1 MSSRSIEN
9 AENALAC
16 IIRMLKTVTENQSR
30 MQKTIEYM
38 AVEIDKINVK
48 LNESA
53 VRAVPASGD
62 GLFSSNDRMGKGLYD
77 AYTLY

>member
-16 IIRMLKTVTENQSR
+16 IIRMLKTMTENQTL
-30 MQKTIEYM
+30 MQKTIEGM

-53 VRAVPASGD
+53 VTTVPVSGD
-62 GLFSSNDRMGKGLYD
+62 GLFSSNDRMNKTIYH
-77 AYTLY
+77 AYARY

>member
-16 IIRMLKTVTENQSR
+16 IIRMLKTVTENQNR
-30 MQKTIEYM
+30 MQKTIEGM
-38 AVEIDKINVK
+38 AVEIDNINVK

-53 VRAVPASGD
+53 VRTVPAAGD
-62 GLFSSNDRMGKGLYD
+62 GLFSSNDRMGKVLYY

>member
-1 MSSRSIEN
+1 MSSRSTEN

-16 IIRMLKTVTENQSR
+16 IIRMLKAVAENQNR
-30 MQKTIEYM
+30 MQKTIEDM

-53 VRAVPASGD
+53 VTTVSISGD
-62 GLFSSNDRMGKGLYD
+62 GLFSSNDRMNKILHH
-77 AYTLY
+77 AYTRY